1 MTSSTIIEKSS
12 SHVREEKGRSP
23 CKSRDCSS
31 ARSGLQKFQQSFGV
45 LSVAIATK
53 ALALLTELFEDLHLE
68 ACGGSGS
75 IGQVLST
82 RIYILN
88 V

>member
-1 MTSSTIIEKSS
+1 MCEKPA
-12 SHVREEKGRSP
+12 SHVRDRDEKGRSP

-31 ARSGLQKFQQSFGV
+31 ARTGLQKFQQSFGV

-75 IGQVLST
+75 IGQVL
-82 RIYILN
+82 YK
-88 V
+88 